1 MRYAAGR
8 DVGCDHCW
16 AVRLLAL
23 TAVACGSCDTRVC
36 GRIAMR
42 MGRVGRCGPVA
53 VPRRVRS
60 VAVRSRPVHAPA
72 VRRPGCGDPDT
83 RTYGFM
89 IYLNRTTLDL
99 PIGTGLHRLR
109 ARPQRQRHEGQVHL
123 PPSLLVPPLALT
135 QPPPP
140 LTQPP
145 PPLAP
150 PPSLLAPAP
159 LAPAPLASL
168 LALVPS
174 PAPLAPSLALVA
186 PLAVALATAPRR

>member
-53 VPRRVRS
+53 VAGPPRRVRS
-60 VAVRSRPVHAPA
+60 DAVRSRPVHGVHAPA

-99 PIGTGLHRLR
+99 PIGTPVCTDSGLVRSGTRGRFICHHRCWFHRWL
-109 ARPQRQRHEGQVHL
+109 
-123 PPSLLVPPLALT
+123 
-135 QPPPP
+135 
-140 LTQPP
+140 
-145 PPLAP
+145 
-150 PPSLLAPAP
+150 
-159 LAPAPLASL
+159 
-168 LALVPS
+168 
-174 PAPLAPSLALVA
+174 
-186 PLAVALATAPRR
+186 